1 MSPSRT
7 PLGGVIIKQLFF
19 HISYRA
25 HTGPPLQTQEG
36 HSATQLIAADGERR
50 RVGAQLPEACPAANQ
65 LAEALYK
72 PGVRQVGKEPTRMLP
87 RPPRTGPRPP
97 SPAQKKW
104 TSYPCGDDDDEHL
117 MHI

>member
-1 MSPSRT
+1 MSPSA
-7 PLGGVIIKQLFF
+7 GVIIKQLFF